1 MFYTARNFHLRYKP
15 FNIRVESR
23 DLPKTIL
30 IFVEIQPIKILVW
43 KFCESPSFCSCL
55 CKLVHAVKTMDFLHN
70 EVIIQWLYLVES
82 LGYNQAVEIGNVQKI
97 SIHSEAV

>member
-1 MFYTARNFHLRYKP
+1 MGF
-15 FNIRVESR
+15 
-23 DLPKTIL
+23 
-30 IFVEIQPIKILVW
+30 W
-43 KFCESPSFCSCL
+43 
-55 CKLVHAVKTMDFLHN
+55 HN